1 MNNNILSLKKDIN
14 NIGYYNH
21 FYLKKLNLT
30 NFRNHS
36 SLSMKTPESAILI
49 YGENGCG
56 KTNILE
62 AISLLSQGKG
72 IRKSKIE
79 DYFTQSVF
87 NNNPQKSWG
96 INADIVTP
104 DGNIN
109 IGTGLKENSQKNS
122 RIVRVNAENCSQIEL
137 GKILK
142 ISWITPQMCILFQ
155 SGMSERR
162 RFLDSLTSSL
172 DTLHIGRVYKY
183 QKLLRER
190 SNVILQFN
198 SDPAWLNSI
207 ENQISELAIAIIA
220 SRLELVQALNDLFN
234 EEFQNNDLVDTFPP
248 AEIKLKGQI
257 EDLLLKKSALE
268 VEDYVK
274 AILKKSRFDNDAPI
288 CGPHT
293 TKIEI
298 VNRIDNKCVEISSTG
313 EQKLILISIILSHAR
328 MLNIKYNMAP
338 ILLLDDI
345 VEHLDEKHKTALFL
359 EISRHCAQSWFTST
373 SKEAFKN
380 YPKKIDKIYLPK
392 VTGDLKGCYDYKM
405 ENIQCLRK
413 S

>member
-79 DYFTQSVF
+79 EYFTQSVF

-172 DTLHIGRVYKY
+172 DTLHIGRIYKY
-183 QKLLRER
+183 QKLLRQR

-198 SDPAWLNSI
+198 SDPTWLNSI

-274 AILKKSRFDNDAPI
+274 AILKKSRFDNDAI
-288 CGPHT
+288 VCGPHT

-298 VNRIDNKCVEISSTG
+298 VNRINNKCVEISSTG

-392 VTGDLKGCYDYKM
+392 VTGDLKGYYDYKM

>member
-1 MNNNILSLKKDIN
+1 MKNNILSLKKDIN

-109 IGTGLKENSQKNS
+109 IGTGLNENSQKKS

-162 RFLDSLTSSL
+162 RFFDSLTSSL

-183 QKLLRER
+183 QKLLRQR
-190 SNVILQFN
+190 SNVILQFK
-198 SDPAWLNSI
+198 SDPTWLNSI

-234 EEFQNNDLVDTFPP
+234 EEFQNNHLVDTFPP

-274 AILKKSRFDNDAPI
+274 AILKKSRFDNDAPV

-298 VNRIDNKCVEISSTG
+298 VNRINNKCVEISSTG

-380 YPKKIDKIYLPK
+380 YPEKIDKIYLPK

>member
-87 NNNPQKSWG
+87 NNNLKKSWG

-109 IGTGLKENSQKNS
+109 IGTGLKENSQKKS

-183 QKLLRER
+183 QKLLRQR

-198 SDPAWLNSI
+198 SDPTWLNSI

-234 EEFQNNDLVDTFPP
+234 EEFENNDLVDTFPP

-274 AILKKSRFDNDAPI
+274 AILKKSRFDNDAPV

-298 VNRIDNKCVEISSTG
+298 VNRINNKCVEISSTG

-373 SKEAFKN
+373 SKEAFKD

>member
-14 NIGYYNH
+14 DIGYYNH

-96 INADIVTP
+96 INADIITP
-104 DGNIN
+104 DGNMN
-109 IGTGLKENSQKNS
+109 IGTGLKENSQKKS
-122 RIVRVNAENCSQIEL
+122 RIVRVNADHCSQIEL

-183 QKLLRER
+183 QKLLRQR

-198 SDPAWLNSI
+198 NDPTWLNSI

-234 EEFQNNDLVDTFPP
+234 QEFQNNDLVDTFPP
-248 AEIKLKGQI
+248 AELKLKGQI

-298 VNRIDNKCVEISSTG
+298 VNRINNKCVEISSTG

>member
-96 INADIVTP
+96 INADIITP
-104 DGNIN
+104 DGNMN
-109 IGTGLKENSQKNS
+109 IGTGLKENSQKKS
-122 RIVRVNAENCSQIEL
+122 RIIRVNAENCSQIEL
-137 GKILK
+137 GKLLK
-142 ISWITPQMCILFQ
+142 VSWITPQMCILFQ

-172 DTLHIGRVYKY
+172 DTLHISRVYKY
-183 QKLLRER
+183 QKLLRQR

-198 SDPAWLNSI
+198 NDPTWLNSI

-234 EEFQNNDLVDTFPP
+234 QEFQNNDLVDTFPP

-298 VNRIDNKCVEISSTG
+298 VNRINNKCVEISSTG

>member
-79 DYFTQSVF
+79 EYFTQSVF

-298 VNRIDNKCVEISSTG
+298 VNRINNKCVEISSTG

>member
-109 IGTGLKENSQKNS
+109 IGTGLKENAQKKS
-122 RIVRVNAENCSQIEL
+122 RVVRVNAENCSQIEL

-172 DTLHIGRVYKY
+172 DILHMGRVYKY
-183 QKLLRER
+183 QKLLRQR

-198 SDPAWLNSI
+198 SDPTWLNSI

-274 AILKKSRFDNDAPI
+274 AILKKSRFDNDALV

-298 VNRIDNKCVEISSTG
+298 VNRINNKCVEISSTG

-338 ILLLDDI
+338 ILLLDDV

-392 VTGDLKGCYDYKM
+392 VTGDLKGYYDYKM

>member
-79 DYFTQSVF
+79 EYFTQSVF

-172 DTLHIGRVYKY
+172 DTLHIGRIYKY
-183 QKLLRER
+183 QKLLRQR

-198 SDPAWLNSI
+198 SDPTWLNSI

-268 VEDYVK
+268 AEDYVK
-274 AILKKSRFDNDAPI
+274 AILKKSRFDNDALV

-298 VNRIDNKCVEISSTG
+298 VNRINNKCVEISSTG

>member
-36 SLSMKTPESAILI
+36 SLSMKTSESAILI

-109 IGTGLKENSQKNS
+109 IGTGLKENSQKKS

-183 QKLLRER
+183 QKLLRQR

-198 SDPAWLNSI
+198 SDPTWLNSI

-248 AEIKLKGQI
+248 VEIKLKGQI

-274 AILKKSRFDNDAPI
+274 AILKKSRFDNDAPV

-298 VNRIDNKCVEISSTG
+298 VNRINKKCVEISSTG

-373 SKEAFKN
+373 SKEAFKD

>member
-87 NNNPQKSWG
+87 NNNLKKSWG
-96 INADIVTP
+96 INADIITP
-104 DGNIN
+104 DGNMN
-109 IGTGLKENSQKNS
+109 IGTGLKENSQKKS
-122 RIVRVNAENCSQIEL
+122 RIIRVNAENCSQIEL

-183 QKLLRER
+183 QKLLRQR

-198 SDPAWLNSI
+198 SDPTWLNSI

-234 EEFQNNDLVDTFPP
+234 QEFQNNDLVDTFPP

>member
-183 QKLLRER
+183 QKLLRQR

-198 SDPAWLNSI
+198 SDPTWLNSI

-274 AILKKSRFDNDAPI
+274 AILKKSRFDNDALV

-298 VNRIDNKCVEISSTG
+298 VNRINNKCVEISSTG

>member
-109 IGTGLKENSQKNS
+109 IGTGLKENSQKKS

-162 RFLDSLTSSL
+162 RFLDNLTSSL
-172 DTLHIGRVYKY
+172 DILHIGRVYKY
-183 QKLLRER
+183 QKLLRQR

-198 SDPAWLNSI
+198 SDPTWLNSI

-274 AILKKSRFDNDAPI
+274 AILKKSRFDNDAPV

-298 VNRIDNKCVEISSTG
+298 VNRINNKCVEISSTG

-373 SKEAFKN
+373 SKEAFKD

>member
-183 QKLLRER
+183 QKLLRQR

-198 SDPAWLNSI
+198 SDPTWLNSI

-274 AILKKSRFDNDAPI
+274 AILKKSRFDNDALV

-298 VNRIDNKCVEISSTG
+298 VNRINNKCVEISSTG

-345 VEHLDEKHKTALFL
+345 VEHLDEKHKTALFS

>member
-14 NIGYYNH
+14 DIGYYNH

-96 INADIVTP
+96 INADIITP
-104 DGNIN
+104 DGNMN
-109 IGTGLKENSQKNS
+109 IGTGLKENSQKKS
-122 RIVRVNAENCSQIEL
+122 RIIRVNAENCSQIEL

-183 QKLLRER
+183 QKLLRQR

-198 SDPAWLNSI
+198 NDPTWLNSI

-234 EEFQNNDLVDTFPP
+234 QEFQNNDLVDTFPP

-274 AILKKSRFDNDAPI
+274 AILKKSRFDNVAPI

-298 VNRIDNKCVEISSTG
+298 VNRINNKCVEISSTG

>member
-162 RFLDSLTSSL
+162 RFLDNLTSSL
-172 DTLHIGRVYKY
+172 DILHIGRVYKY
-183 QKLLRER
+183 QKLLRQR

-198 SDPAWLNSI
+198 SDPTWLSSI

>member
-79 DYFTQSVF
+79 EYFTQSVF

-183 QKLLRER
+183 QKLLRQR

-198 SDPAWLNSI
+198 SDPTWLNSI

-234 EEFQNNDLVDTFPP
+234 QEFQNNDLVDTFPP

-274 AILKKSRFDNDAPI
+274 AILKKSRFDNDALV

>member
-79 DYFTQSVF
+79 EYFTQSVF

-183 QKLLRER
+183 QKLLRQR

-198 SDPAWLNSI
+198 SDPTWLNSI

-274 AILKKSRFDNDAPI
+274 AILKKSRFDNDTPV

-298 VNRIDNKCVEISSTG
+298 VNRINNKCVEISSTG

-405 ENIQCLRK
+405 ENIKCLRK

>member
-1 MNNNILSLKKDIN
+1 MENRILNFKNDIYSN
-14 NIGYYNH
+14 HNYNT
-21 FYLKKLNLT
+21 FYIDKLNLK
-30 NFRNHS
+30 NFRNHIDLNLKIGSS
-36 SLSMKTPESAILI
+36 SLLI
-49 YGENGCG
+49 YGDNGCG

-87 NNNPQKSWG
+87 NNNFQKSWG
-96 INADIVTP
+96 INAEIVTP

-109 IGTGLKENSQKNS
+109 IGTGLKENSQKKS

-172 DTLHIGRVYKY
+172 DTLHIGRIYKY
-183 QKLLRER
+183 QKLLRQR

-198 SDPAWLNSI
+198 SDPTWLNSI

-220 SRLELVQALNDLFN
+220 SWLELVQALNDLFN

-248 AEIKLKGQI
+248 AEIKLRGQI
-257 EDLLLKKSALE
+257 EDLLVKKSALE
-268 VEDYVK
+268 V
-274 AILKKSRFDNDAPI
+274 
-288 CGPHT
+288 
-293 TKIEI
+293 
-298 VNRIDNKCVEISSTG
+298 
-313 EQKLILISIILSHAR
+313 
-328 MLNIKYNMAP
+328 
-338 ILLLDDI
+338 
-345 VEHLDEKHKTALFL
+345 
-359 EISRHCAQSWFTST
+359 
-373 SKEAFKN
+373 
-380 YPKKIDKIYLPK
+380 
-392 VTGDLKGCYDYKM
+392 
-405 ENIQCLRK
+405 
-413 S
+413 

>member
-14 NIGYYNH
+14 DIGYHNH

-96 INADIVTP
+96 INADIITP
-104 DGNIN
+104 DGNMN
-109 IGTGLKENSQKNS
+109 IGTGLKENSQKKS
-122 RIVRVNAENCSQIEL
+122 RIIRVNAENCSQIEL

-172 DTLHIGRVYKY
+172 DTLHISRVYKY
-183 QKLLRER
+183 QKLLRQR

-198 SDPAWLNSI
+198 NDPTWLNSI

-234 EEFQNNDLVDTFPP
+234 QEFQNNDLVDTFPP

-298 VNRIDNKCVEISSTG
+298 VNRINNKCVEISSTG

>member
-183 QKLLRER
+183 QKLLRQR

-198 SDPAWLNSI
+198 SDPTWLNSI

-234 EEFQNNDLVDTFPP
+234 QEFQNNDLVDTFPP

-274 AILKKSRFDNDAPI
+274 AILKKSRFDNDALV

-298 VNRIDNKCVEISSTG
+298 VNRINNKCVEISSTG

>member
-109 IGTGLKENSQKNS
+109 IGTGLKENSQKKS

-183 QKLLRER
+183 QKLLRQR

-198 SDPAWLNSI
+198 NDPTWLNSI

-234 EEFQNNDLVDTFPP
+234 QEFQNNDLVDTFPP

-274 AILKKSRFDNDAPI
+274 AILKKSRFDNDAPV

-298 VNRIDNKCVEISSTG
+298 VNRINNKCVEISSTG

>member
-79 DYFTQSVF
+79 EYFTQSVF

-172 DTLHIGRVYKY
+172 DILHIGRVYKY
-183 QKLLRER
+183 QKLLRQR

-198 SDPAWLNSI
+198 SDPTWLNSI

-268 VEDYVK
+268 AEDYVK
-274 AILKKSRFDNDAPI
+274 AILKKSRFDNDALV

-298 VNRIDNKCVEISSTG
+298 VNRINNKCVEISSTG

>member
-36 SLSMKTPESAILI
+36 SLSIKTPESAILI

-109 IGTGLKENSQKNS
+109 IGTGLKENSQKKS

-183 QKLLRER
+183 QKLLRQR

-198 SDPAWLNSI
+198 SDPTWLNSI

-234 EEFQNNDLVDTFPP
+234 QEFQNNDLVDTFPP

-298 VNRIDNKCVEISSTG
+298 VNRINNKCVEISSTG

-345 VEHLDEKHKTALFL
+345 VEHLDEKHKTALFF
-359 EISRHCAQSWFTST
+359 EISRHFAQSWFTST

>member
-14 NIGYYNH
+14 DIGYYNH

-96 INADIVTP
+96 INADIITP
-104 DGNIN
+104 DGNMN
-109 IGTGLKENSQKNS
+109 IGTGLKENSQKKS

-183 QKLLRER
+183 QKLLRQR

-198 SDPAWLNSI
+198 SDPTWLNSI

-234 EEFQNNDLVDTFPP
+234 EEFQKNDLVDTFPP

-274 AILKKSRFDNDAPI
+274 AILKKSRFDNDATV

-298 VNRIDNKCVEISSTG
+298 VNRINNKCVEISSTG

-359 EISRHCAQSWFTST
+359 EISRHCAQSWFTCT

-380 YPKKIDKIYLPK
+380 YPKKIEKIYLPK

>member
-183 QKLLRER
+183 QKLLRQR

-198 SDPAWLNSI
+198 SDPTWLNSI

-274 AILKKSRFDNDAPI
+274 AILKKSRFDNDALV

>member
-96 INADIVTP
+96 INADIITP
-104 DGNIN
+104 DGNMN
-109 IGTGLKENSQKNS
+109 IGTGLKENSQKKS
-122 RIVRVNAENCSQIEL
+122 RIIRVNAENCSQIEL

-183 QKLLRER
+183 QKLLRQR

-198 SDPAWLNSI
+198 NDPTWLNSI

-234 EEFQNNDLVDTFPP
+234 QEFQNNDLVDTFPP

-298 VNRIDNKCVEISSTG
+298 VNRINNKCVEISSTG

>member
-14 NIGYYNH
+14 DIGYYNH

-87 NNNPQKSWG
+87 KNNLRKSWG

-104 DGNIN
+104 DGNMN
-109 IGTGLKENSQKNS
+109 IGTGLKENSQKKS
-122 RIVRVNAENCSQIEL
+122 RIIRVNAENCSQIEL

-183 QKLLRER
+183 QKLLRQR

-198 SDPAWLNSI
+198 SDTTWLNSI

-234 EEFQNNDLVDTFPP
+234 QEFQNNDLVDTFPP

-274 AILKKSRFDNDAPI
+274 AVLKKSRFDNDAHI

-298 VNRIDNKCVEISSTG
+298 VNRINNKCVEISSTG

>member
-79 DYFTQSVF
+79 EYFTQSVF

-183 QKLLRER
+183 QKLLRQR

-198 SDPAWLNSI
+198 SDPTWLNSI

-274 AILKKSRFDNDAPI
+274 AILKKSRFDNDALV

-298 VNRIDNKCVEISSTG
+298 VNRINNKCVEISSTG

-392 VTGDLKGCYDYKM
+392 VTGDLKGYYDYKM